1 MQKNNYNMRI
11 NRAIL
16 IISAIIAV
24 MSGLAIGMQ
33 VITGDRSLTTL
44 IVFII
49 MVPGSVIAS
58 FIVMKKTP
66 SSLIPGHI
74 VAIVYFLVWI
84 AIFLS
89 SEYLVVFAF
98 YGPFGIIYALYGHN
112 KLTMLN
118 AFSQV
123 AMVILKTII
132 DANNGGLADHGL
144 LSYILMIFII
154 SLMATANI
162 LTSTRISQY
171 HKTNLKQLNDVN
183 KTVGKQEQLIGI
195 VKDSIK
201 QLADSEIAFK
211 DSFVQI
217 EKVSGNL
224 ENGAETMISNVAETS
239 KASSMQQT
247 SISQITDHIEQISD
261 KSTKIH
267 EQFDVQAT
275 KVDEINDDLIIL
287 LNNEEQIQSKT
298 NDMDNRIDALIKASN
313 KILELSNAIES
324 IAEQTNLLALNA
336 SIESARAG
344 EHGKGFSVVAEEVR
358 KLAEAS
364 KNLTDETKLS
374 VQDLNSNTELVQS
387 EMEVLVDMNSNQ
399 RATIDR
405 IKIDTNEIEK
415 ISNANYETMHSLNED
430 IQEINN
436 ESKDISDNITSIV
449 EATNETSNISN
460 ETNSQIND
468 MLDAVTKSSSHVKNL
483 AIVIDELGEHLE

>member
-1 MQKNNYNMRI
+1 MQNNNYNMRI

-44 IVFII
+44 IVFLV
-49 MVPGSVIAS
+49 MVPGSVIVA
-58 FIVMKKTP
+58 FILMKRKP
-66 SSLIPGHI
+66 SSLAPGHI

-84 AIFLS
+84 AIFLT
-89 SEYLVVFAF
+89 SEYIVVFAF
-98 YGPFGIIYALYGHN
+98 YGPFGIIYALYGQN
-112 KLTMLN
+112 KLTVLN
-118 AFSQV
+118 ALSQV

-132 DANNGGLADHGL
+132 DANNGSFADHGL
-144 LSYILMIFII
+144 LSYVLMIFII
-154 SLMATANI
+154 CLMATANI
-162 LTSTRISQY
+162 LISTRISQY
-171 HKTNLKQLNDVN
+171 RKTNMEQLNDVVT
-183 KTVGKQEQLIGI
+183 TVDKQEQLINT

-201 QLADSEIAFK
+201 QLAASEEGFK
-211 DSFVQI
+211 ESFVQI
-217 EKVSGNL
+217 EEVSNDL
-224 ENGAETMISNVAETS
+224 EDGAKTMINNVAETS
-239 KASSMQQT
+239 RASSLQQT
-247 SISQITDHIEQISD
+247 SISQITEHIEQISD
-261 KSTKIH
+261 KSNEIH
-267 EQFDVQAT
+267 KHFDVQST
-275 KVDEINDDLIIL
+275 KVDEINSDLVTL
-287 LNNEEQIQSKT
+287 LSNEEQIQNKT
-298 NDMDNRIDALIKASN
+298 NDMDNRIEALSRASN

-387 EMEVLVDMNSNQ
+387 EMEVLVELNSNQ

-415 ISNANYETMHSLNED
+415 ISNTNYKTMHSLNED

-436 ESKDISDNITSIV
+436 ESKDISDKITNIV
-449 EATNETSNISN
+449 EATNESSDISN
-460 ETNSQIND
+460 KTNSQIIN
-468 MLDAVTKSSSHVKNL
+468 MLEAVTKSSNHVKNL
-483 AIVIDELGEHLE
+483 ALVIDELGEHLE